1 MELEESYELFTRLRQ
16 QMLVQLKAMD
26 TPHSFAECIEHALSG
41 SIKFSDCHVV
51 QQLLEAHKPKRCLEI
66 GSFLGFSTRWLL
78 ECGTSWNMHVTAVDP
93 NVRHRVFDNPRWMV
107 EGMNAPFIPDRLE
120 IISGF
125 FGAHGV
131 WMDDYT
137 RYLPHRPEEW
147 VKALFADRVE
157 LDGSWDRTFDCIYI
171 DADHSYAS
179 VTDGFRHAL
188 RLLEPGGMM
197 LFHDAL
203 SWKGVNQALREF
215 KVEFD
220 GTARVEILDGTDV
233 FAHPKLQ
240 SEAIKSGDGIG
251 LFKLRKQSNAMVE
264 LAAELESSSEQEP
277 DAHGGYRNQSPKKDD
292 RRPPATRPV
301 RV

>member
-1 MELEESYELFTRLRQ
+1 VKLEESYDLFTRLRQ
-16 QMLVQLKAMD
+16 RMLVLLKAMD
-26 TPHSFAECIEHALSG
+26 NPHPFPERVEHALGG
-41 SIKFSDCHVV
+41 SIKFSDCNVV
-51 QQLLEAHKPKRCLEI
+51 QRLLEAHKPKRCLEI

-78 ECGTSWNMHVTAVDP
+78 ECGASWNMHVTAVDP

-147 VKALFADRVE
+147 VRTLFADRVE

-203 SWKGVNQALREF
+203 TWKGVNQALREF

-220 GTARVEILDGTDV
+220 GTARVEILDGTNV
-233 FAHPKLQ
+233 FDHPKLQ
-240 SEAIKSGDGIG
+240 SEIIKAADGIG
-251 LFKLRKQSNAMVE
+251 LFKLRRQSNAMAE
-264 LAAELESSSEQEP
+264 LAAELE
-277 DAHGGYRNQSPKKDD
+277 D
-292 RRPPATRPV
+292 RREPAADTRDGHRGQPTSEDSRRTPV
-301 RV
+301 ERAAQV